1 MLGHDRT
8 KLDQIV
14 SRPPESTPEPES
26 NAENTVQIRAFNAHV
41 RADFSNDPTRYTSC
55 APAIARVRAPIAAS
69 LRCNTPIPLP
79 RFRSE
84 EVSMLDDA
92 TKSKGRLAAPRG
104 GLVQRRRDGCR
115 SRPTRSEV
123 RPRLPHHGQAPAEM
137 HRRIC
142 CQGCLFVQRQPRS
155 GVRASSL
162 LRCHQRYPCGFATAP
177 GPRRSGSTAPFWRS
191 NNWGRRAPDSAHV
204 KPSRAGLSRHRH
216 RLQRPS
222 IFDIRS
228 WPSSSLSPPS
238 YLCSRRAVS
247 SLGLCRA
254 DSDSHARAPFRFER
268 ACARLRRAEGLEVGH
283 EDLVVHDAGGA
294 LEKRMPRPPG
304 RQPTPTTSAHTRN
317 THRPTLGLMSLIGRP
332 WGTQRAPLGGAMG
345 SNWGATGRH
354 WGAMGGPRGATG
366 APFGAP
372 MQPSAQHCG
381 GTRAQLGR
389 DCRGAGA
396 SQVDRGGR
404 PKNSARAPLFTQR
417 SGTPLRRCGS
427 GVARDAARAPFGVPF
442 GHAARPHAA
451 GARLPIRAHAPRAW
465 CAPPTPRADIAPSRA
480 RAARPRGA
488 RATRA
493 RAHLCACL
501 RAHAP
506 PPPCHARR
514 TPSVRARPL
523 ARSRA
528 TPDRPPMELPGA
540 DPPALLKWASFVPW
554 RGAPPR
560 HKNGAKCAREQ
571 IGSPRLWPDVRS
583 DLGKVCPESAKSG
596 RTWPDCGPI
605 LADLGPKLVKLSP
618 RSIGCAQTYPK

>member
-294 LEKRMPRPPG
+294 LEKTDASAARPPAH
-304 RQPTPTTSAHTRN
+304 PNYICTHTKHTPTDLGADVAH
-317 THRPTLGLMSLIGRP
+317 
-332 WGTQRAPLGGAMG
+332 RAPLGHPKGAAG
-345 SNWGATGRH
+345 GRNGEQLGRNWTALGRHGWTAGRNWGAL
-354 WGAMGGPRGATG
+354 WGADATVGA
-366 APFGAP
+366 A
-372 MQPSAQHCG
+372 
-381 GTRAQLGR
+381 
-389 DCRGAGA
+389 
-396 SQVDRGGR
+396 
-404 PKNSARAPLFTQR
+404 
-417 SGTPLRRCGS
+417 LRR
-427 GVARDAARAPFGVPF
+427 
-442 GHAARPHAA
+442 
-451 GARLPIRAHAPRAW
+451 
-465 CAPPTPRADIAPSRA
+465 
-480 RAARPRGA
+480 
-488 RATRA
+488 
-493 RAHLCACL
+493 
-501 RAHAP
+501 
-506 PPPCHARR
+506 
-514 TPSVRARPL
+514 
-523 ARSRA
+523 
-528 TPDRPPMELPGA
+528 
-540 DPPALLKWASFVPW
+540 
-554 RGAPPR
+554 
-560 HKNGAKCAREQ
+560 N
-571 IGSPRLWPDVRS
+571 
-583 DLGKVCPESAKSG
+583 
-596 RTWPDCGPI
+596 
-605 LADLGPKLVKLSP
+605 
-618 RSIGCAQTYPK
+618 